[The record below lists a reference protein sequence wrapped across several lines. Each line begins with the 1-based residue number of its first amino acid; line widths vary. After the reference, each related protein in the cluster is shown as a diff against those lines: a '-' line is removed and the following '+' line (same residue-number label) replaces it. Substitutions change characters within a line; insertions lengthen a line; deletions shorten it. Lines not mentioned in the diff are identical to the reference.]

1 MENKSEIDFAAGVLR
16 ALTKREK
23 EVQRQKAAAREEIS
37 RLVTEELEGTEAEA
51 ARVAAIL
58 RPDQTKAE
66 AAAVLS
72 RFLFS
77 PRIATT
83 PPWKDDPGW
92 EREAEFGEE
101 LQLFSEVL

>member
-16 ALTKREK
+16 ALTKKEK
-23 EVQRQKAAAREEIS
+23 EIQKQKTAAREEIH
-37 RLVTEELEGTEAEA
+37 RLVTEEAGGSKAEA

-77 PRIATT
+77 
-83 PPWKDDPGW
+83 
-92 EREAEFGEE
+92 
-101 LQLFSEVL
+101 